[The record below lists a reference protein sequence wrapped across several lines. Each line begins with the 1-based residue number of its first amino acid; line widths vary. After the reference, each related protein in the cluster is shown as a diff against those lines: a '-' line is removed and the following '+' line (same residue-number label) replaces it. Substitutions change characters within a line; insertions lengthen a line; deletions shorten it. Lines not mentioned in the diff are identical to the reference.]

1 MADIA
6 ATNALAILAGAQA
19 PNLVTS

>member
-6 ATNALAILAGAQA
+6 ATNALAILAGTQA